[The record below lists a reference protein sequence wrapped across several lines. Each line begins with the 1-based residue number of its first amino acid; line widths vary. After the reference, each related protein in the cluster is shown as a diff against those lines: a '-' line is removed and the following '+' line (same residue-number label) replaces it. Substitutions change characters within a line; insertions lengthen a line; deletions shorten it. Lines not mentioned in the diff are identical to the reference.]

1 VRMRRHEPTRD
12 YFARPL
18 AEGKPKRDHAMRQA
32 LYRPR
37 DLPRPRTARQK
48 NQRTHCLNKEH
59 LVLSA
64 SVTQRGVCDKVLGAV
79 QQSALDEV
87 QHVPSREFD
96 GCGASG

>member
-1 VRMRRHEPTRD
+1 
-12 YFARPL
+12 
-18 AEGKPKRDHAMRQA
+18 MRQA

-37 DLPRPRTARQK
+37 GLPRPPTARQK